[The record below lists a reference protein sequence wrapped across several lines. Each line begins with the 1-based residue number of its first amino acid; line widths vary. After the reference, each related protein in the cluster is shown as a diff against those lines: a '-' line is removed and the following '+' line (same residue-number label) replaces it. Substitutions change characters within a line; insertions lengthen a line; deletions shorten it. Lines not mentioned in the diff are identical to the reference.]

1 MTNLRGPGA
10 MTDVNLIARTF
21 NNSTTK
27 DGKESQYLDVQVDAR
42 DPRGKGQTNLHLISE
57 RTEFEGKARYNN
69 SAPYTKKQ
77 FDAIKEAAGD
87 NLTPIVNKDGEEIGT
102 MYAVKAS
109 VMPAGTGKGLVI
121 NTSKPMTTSE
131 FKVDGKTMTGQ
142 MESVKEAKAAKAAAK
157 EAAAPAPEAEQQV
170 EQAAELEPS
179 V

>member
-1 MTNLRGPGA
+1 
-10 MTDVNLIARTF
+10 MTDVNLVAVTYD
-21 NNSTTK
+21 NSTTK
-27 DGKESQYLDVQVDAR
+27 DGKESQYLDVQVDGR
-42 DPRGKGQTNLHLISE
+42 DPRGKGQTNLHLVSE
-57 RTEFEGKARYNN
+57 RTEFEGKTRYNN

-87 NLTPIVNKDGEEIGT
+87 NKTPVINKDGQEVGT
-102 MYAVKAS
+102 LYAVKAS

-121 NTSKPMTTSE
+121 NTAKPMSTSE
-131 FKVDGKTMTGQ
+131 FKVDAKTLTGQ
-142 MESVKEAKAAKAAAK
+142 MDAVRDAKAAKAAAK